1 MNVPTPRHRNVVWEL
16 DLAHP
21 APGRWLPVP
30 VEALLFFRDAAGER
44 VVQRRVLHS
53 AAPANWSDTY
63 HMDFFGWEDDYYYDR
78 AMLCLVRGVGDI
90 GSAVAHLV
98 FVLHDEPAPT
108 TTRRGMAFAAEEP

>member
-78 AMLCLVRGVGDI
+78 A
-90 GSAVAHLV
+90 GSTARSPGRWLPGSYRVDLYVADTKIASGSFEL
-98 FVLHDEPAPT
+98 
-108 TTRRGMAFAAEEP
+108 R